1 MTKPTPVDVVTT
13 DYSLGYQ
20 SVYQRFDTLILLIE
34 KPQLNFPKQQHT
46 L

>member
-1 MTKPTPVDVVTT
+1 MTKPTPVDVATT
-13 DYSLGYQ
+13 NYSLDYQ
-20 SVYQRFDTLILLIE
+20 TVHQGFDTLILLIE